1 MTGQTACSRL
11 CWTEGAECFSRHCS
25 SRLRAIKC
33 RCFRQYGNITKH
45 HTSHTLPI
53 THQQSTPTKPFAKH
67 WTKEPQDPTNRPPTR
82 HTTTHTT
89 TTMADKDLKQIIQQL
104 HTIKPSTLSQA
115 PQLLSRAKLSLL
127 RLNALIPSDSSSAD
141 HLALAREVLEL
152 GAFISIR
159 QRDTDAFTRYFQQLQ
174 PFYALPAPTRSASR
188 KQSNESKVTGLYL
201 LLLLSQG
208 DYAGFHTLLEG
219 LESSEEGKE
228 AVEKDEFVRYPVRLE
243 QALMEGS
250 YDKVWNEMKGERVP
264 SEEFAIFSEV
274 SWACFDLR
282 DWIPTMV

>member
-1 MTGQTACSRL
+1 
-11 CWTEGAECFSRHCS
+11 
-25 SRLRAIKC
+25 
-33 RCFRQYGNITKH
+33 
-45 HTSHTLPI
+45 
-53 THQQSTPTKPFAKH
+53 
-67 WTKEPQDPTNRPPTR
+67 
-82 HTTTHTT
+82 
-89 TTMADKDLKQIIQQL
+89 MADKDLKQTLQQL
-104 HTIKPSTLSQA
+104 HSIKPNTLSQA

-127 RLNALIPSDSSSAD
+127 RLNALIPSDDSSAE
-141 HLALAREVLEL
+141 HLALARETLEL

-159 QRDTDAFTRYFQQLQ
+159 LRDTDAFTRYFQQLQ
-174 PFYALPAPTRSASR
+174 PFYALPARSR

-219 LESSEEGKE
+219 LESSDEGKE

-250 YDKVWNEMKGERVP
+250 YDKVWSEMKGERVP

-274 SWACFDLR
+274 SLSSS
-282 DWIPTMV
+282 

>member
-1 MTGQTACSRL
+1 
-11 CWTEGAECFSRHCS
+11 
-25 SRLRAIKC
+25 
-33 RCFRQYGNITKH
+33 
-45 HTSHTLPI
+45 
-53 THQQSTPTKPFAKH
+53 
-67 WTKEPQDPTNRPPTR
+67 
-82 HTTTHTT
+82 
-89 TTMADKDLKQIIQQL
+89 MADKDLKQTLQQL
-104 HTIKPSTLSQA
+104 HSIKPSTLSQA

-127 RLNALIPSDSSSAD
+127 RLNALIPSDDSATE
-141 HLALAREVLEL
+141 HLALARETLEL

-159 QRDTDAFTRYFQQLQ
+159 LRDTDSFTRYFQQLQ
-174 PFYALPAPTRSASR
+174 PFYALPAGRSR

-250 YDKVWNEMKGERVP
+250 YDKVWSEMKGERVP

-274 SWACFDLR
+274 LINTIRSEIASCSERAYPSLPISNAKNLLFLDSEGAVIQFAQSRGWVAKDGRIYFPEQEAEAHAAER
-282 DWIPTMV
+282 DVMSASGTVIENTLGYARKLETIV